1 MNKIKTKRWASP
13 CGELVIG
20 CYEGRLCMCDWGRES
35 VMRRLLRCLDATIV
49 ESATALAD
57 ETIGQLEEYFT
68 GRRHHFDLPLLMA
81 GTDLQK
87 IVWESLMDIPY
98 GETVSYRVLAEAIG
112 RPTAVRAV
120 ANAVGANALSIIVPC
135 HRVTGADG
143 SLTGYAGGLDAKR
156 LLLDLER
163 V

>member
-1 MNKIKTKRWASP
+1 MNKIETKRWASP

-20 CYEGRLCMCDWGRES
+20 CYDGRLCMCDWGRES
-35 VMRRLLRCLDATIV
+35 VMRRLSRCLDATIV
-49 ESATALAD
+49 ESATALTD
-57 ETIGQLEEYFT
+57 ETIGQ
-68 GRRHHFDLPLLMA
+68 LMA

-87 IVWESLMDIPY
+87 IVWKSLMDIPY

-156 LLLDLER
+156 QLLDLEI

>member
-1 MNKIKTKRWASP
+1 
-13 CGELVIG
+13 
-20 CYEGRLCMCDWGRES
+20 
-35 VMRRLLRCLDATIV
+35 
-49 ESATALAD
+49 
-57 ETIGQLEEYFT
+57 
-68 GRRHHFDLPLLMA
+68 
-81 GTDLQK
+81 
-87 IVWESLMDIPY
+87 MDIPY

-156 LLLDLER
+156 LLLDLEI

>member
-1 MNKIKTKRWASP
+1 
-13 CGELVIG
+13 
-20 CYEGRLCMCDWGRES
+20 
-35 VMRRLLRCLDATIV
+35 
-49 ESATALAD
+49 
-57 ETIGQLEEYFT
+57 
-68 GRRHHFDLPLLMA
+68 MA

-98 GETVSYRVLAEAIG
+98 GETVSYRALAAAIG

-120 ANAVGANALSIIVPC
+120 ANAIGANALSIIVPC
-135 HRVTGADG
+135 HRVMGADG

-156 LLLDLER
+156 QLLDLEI